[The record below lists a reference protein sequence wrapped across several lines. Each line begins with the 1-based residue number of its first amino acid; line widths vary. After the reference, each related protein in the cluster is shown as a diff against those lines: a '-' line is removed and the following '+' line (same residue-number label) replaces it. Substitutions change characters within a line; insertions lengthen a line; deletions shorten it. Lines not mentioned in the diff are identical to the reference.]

1 MTQPLKTRLFPLK
14 WGVPFITSTLLFL
27 SPAAHSLILD
37 EEWGDWYGSTAM
49 AWALNTQ
56 NEAGETLTLT
66 CTNKAFRV
74 QLNAPDFTEPVGSD
88 YFVQGMQLRINDTA
102 YDFFPSAF
110 QDTVGPD
117 KALFHALKQTKD
129 TDTLQFTS
137 LPIDSE
143 PFSAKGLAEA
153 LADTDYQDC
162 VDHM

>member
-1 MTQPLKTRLFPLK
+1 MTQPLKTRLSPLK
-14 WGVPFITSTLLFL
+14 RGVPFITSTLLFL
-27 SPAAHSLILD
+27 SSAAHSLILD

-56 NEAGETLTLT
+56 NDSGETLTLT

-74 QLNAPDFTEPVGSD
+74 QLKTPNSTEPVGSD
-88 YFVQGMQLRINDTA
+88 NFIQDMQLRINDIA

-110 QDTVGPD
+110 EDTVGPD

-137 LPIDSE
+137 LQIDSE
-143 PFSAKGLAEA
+143 SFSAKGLAEA

>member
-27 SPAAHSLILD
+27 SPTAHSLILD

-74 QLNAPDFTEPVGSD
+74 QLKVPDFTEPVGSD

-110 QDTVGPD
+110 EDTVGPD

-129 TDTLQFTS
+129 TD
-137 LPIDSE
+137 
-143 PFSAKGLAEA
+143 
-153 LADTDYQDC
+153 
-162 VDHM
+162 

>member
-1 MTQPLKTRLFPLK
+1 MTYPLKTRVNLLK

-49 AWALNTQ
+49 AWELNTQ
-56 NEAGETLTLT
+56 NDSGETLTLT

-74 QLNAPDFTEPVGSD
+74 QLKTPNSTEPVGSD
-88 YFVQGMQLRINDTA
+88 NFIQGMQLRINDIA

-110 QDTVGPD
+110 EDTVGPD

-137 LPIDSE
+137 LQIDSE
-143 PFSAKGLAEA
+143 SFSAKGLAEA